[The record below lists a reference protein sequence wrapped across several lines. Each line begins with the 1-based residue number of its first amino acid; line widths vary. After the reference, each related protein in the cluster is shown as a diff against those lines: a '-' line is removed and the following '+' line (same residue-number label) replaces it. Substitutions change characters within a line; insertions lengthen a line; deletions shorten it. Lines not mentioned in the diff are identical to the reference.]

1 MVSLFIGTDDDLE
14 FYVRKC
20 GEIMGVT
27 PKLDKD
33 QRDAKSILEHIFF
46 HLVEFKKLN
55 QVIIVSVTYS
65 MCKYLSSFFFC
76 RKMISTQNHT

>member
-1 MVSLFIGTDDDLE
+1 
-14 FYVRKC
+14 
-20 GEIMGVT
+20 MGVT

-55 QVIIVSVTYS
+55 QVRTVQV
-65 MCKYLSSFFFC
+65 L
-76 RKMISTQNHT
+76 HTVCANIKFWFLFLQENDLDTEPQLMTRDS

>member
-1 MVSLFIGTDDDLE
+1 
-14 FYVRKC
+14 
-20 GEIMGVT
+20 MGVT

-55 QVIIVSVTYS
+55 QVHFPSATYARLLH
-65 MCKYLSSFFFC
+65 MYY
-76 RKMISTQNHT
+76 